1 MPRPPKTLQIDE
13 EQRFLARVAW
23 AYHVEGLTQ
32 GAVAEKL
39 GVTRL
44 RINKALAEA
53 RRQGM
58 VRVTINS
65 DFAPCIELEEA
76 LKRRFHLREATIAPS
91 PSDPNQVQTIVG
103 TALGHSL
110 HGLLAK
116 PETKLFGMSWGNTLN
131 LATRF
136 MEPLDRPDLEIVAT
150 MGGLTQGSDLNSF
163 EITTRL
169 ADLCNAKHSYFTA
182 PLYAGTAESRDTM
195 MELDVIA
202 EILRKIRGVDA
213 LVMAA
218 GDLSERSILVR
229 HGLPADVSLADL
241 RAAGAV
247 GDLQGYFLDAA
258 GQPVDHPINERVI
271 GINLDDLRP
280 IANVVLAAGGAH
292 KVPILRAVLSTGVV
306 DSFVSDE
313 LTARKV
319 LASAPCC

>member
-13 EQRFLARVAW
+13 EKRFLAQVAW

-53 RRQGM
+53 RRQGI
-58 VRVTINS
+58 VRVSINS
-65 DFAPCIELEEA
+65 DFAPCLELEDA
-76 LKRRFHLREATIAPS
+76 LKRRFGLAEAYIAPS
-91 PSDPNQVQTIVG
+91 PGEPGQVQTIVG
-103 TALGHSL
+103 TALGHTL
-110 HGLLAK
+110 TRLLAR
-116 PETKLFGMSWGNTLN
+116 PETKLCGMSWGNTLN
-131 LATRF
+131 MATRF
-136 MEPLDRPDLEIVAT
+136 MEPLDRPDLEIVST

-169 ADLCNAKHSYFTA
+169 ADLCNARHSYFTA
-182 PLYAGTAESRDTM
+182 PLYAGTADSRDTM

-202 EILRKIRGVDA
+202 DILRKIRQVDI

-218 GDLSERSILVR
+218 GDLSDRSILVR
-229 HGLPADVSLADL
+229 YGLPADVTVEGLK
-241 RAAGAV
+241 AAGAV
-247 GDLQGYFLDAA
+247 GDLQGYFLNPQ

-280 IANVVLAAGGAH
+280 IPNVVLAAGGAY
-292 KVPILRAVLSTGVV
+292 KVAIIAAILATGVV
-306 DSFVSDE
+306 DTFVSDE
-313 LTARKV
+313 ETARKV
-319 LASAPCC
+319 LEAKPCS